1 MVSMVR
7 QSKDDLRWQAE
18 SDAQTMATYQEIMGD
33 KSRMNRA
40 IKVAR
45 SKAADLSKR
54 ANAMQSVAKTRTTS
68 KRKQPYE
75 N

>member
-68 KRKQPYE
+68 KRK
-75 N
+75 

>member
-1 MVSMVR
+1 MVAMVR

-68 KRKQPYE
+68 KRK
-75 N
+75 